1 MNSPKYLN
9 YETRPLKFTERKML
23 LSCLT
28 RLVNFFN
35 NQYQYIGLG
44 GVSFTDFKL
53 FHKELH
59 ISDMYSIEAGNKI
72 SEEKLKFNSP
82 YAFIKIIKDLS
93 TNALNSIPLD
103 KRALVWLDYDGN
115 LEDYMFNDITTLFS
129 KLPEGSI
136 YIMTCNRELKY
147 EETGK
152 EYTSDEFKSVFGHL
166 IPFQV
171 KNKDF
176 SNSSNYLTIR
186 KMLKSQIDNTLNQ
199 RAQTDTSLK
208 FEQLFNITY
217 QENRGAQMYT
227 YGGIITTADFDLKD
241 IFLEDFEFLSNNE
254 ETYNLDIPNFT
265 RKEIDLVDTNLIEK
279 EAHLLSLGIV
289 LESELNKYKKTYKYI
304 PNFFDVR
311 V

>member
-28 RLVNFFN
+28 RLVNYFN

-59 ISDMYSIEAGNKI
+59 ISDMYSIEAGTKI

-93 TNALNSIPLD
+93 TNALNNIPLD

-115 LEDYMFNDITTLFS
+115 LEDYMFNDITALFS

-136 YIMTCNRELKY
+136 YIMTCNRELKSK
-147 EETGK
+147 ETGK
-152 EYTSDEFKSVFGHL
+152 EFTADEFKSVFGHL

-176 SNSSNYLTIR
+176 SNTSNYLTIR
-186 KMLKSQIDNTLNQ
+186 KMLKTQIDNTLNQ
-199 RAQTDTSLK
+199 RAQTDASLK

-217 QENRGAQMYT
+217 QENRGAQMFT
-227 YGGIITTADFDLKD
+227 YGGVITKSDFDLNK
-241 IFLEDFEFLSNNE
+241 IFLADFEFLSYNE

-265 RKEIDLVDTNLIEK
+265 RKEIDLVDSNLIEN
-279 EAHLLSLGIV
+279 ESHLLNLGIV
-289 LESELNKYKKTYKYI
+289 IEPELNKYKKTYKYI

>member
-1 MNSPKYLN
+1 MNSPKFLN

-28 RLVNFFN
+28 RIVNFYN

-59 ISDMYSIEAGNKI
+59 ISEMYSIEAGSKI

-82 YAFIKIIKDLS
+82 YAFIKIIKDIS
-93 TNALNSIPLD
+93 TNALNNIPLD
-103 KRALVWLDYDGN
+103 KKTLVWLDYDGN
-115 LEDYMFNDITTLFS
+115 LEDYMFNDVTALFS

-136 YIMTCNRELKY
+136 YIMTCNRELKSK
-147 EETGK
+147 ETGI
-152 EYTSDEFKSVFGHL
+152 EYTADEFQTVFGHL
-166 IPFQV
+166 IPFQL

-176 SNSSNYLTIR
+176 SNTNNYLTIR
-186 KMLKSQIDNTLNQ
+186 KMLKSQIDNTLKQ
-199 RAQTDTSLK
+199 RAQSDVSLK

-227 YGGIITTADFDLKD
+227 YGGLITKNEFNIND
-241 IFLEDFEFLSNNE
+241 IFLEDFEFLSSDE
-254 ETYNLDIPNFT
+254 ETYKLDIPNFT
-265 RKEIDLVDTNLIEK
+265 RKEIDLVDTNLIEN

-289 LESELNKYKKTYKYI
+289 LESELKKYKKTYKYI

>member
-28 RLVNFFN
+28 RLVNYFN

-59 ISDMYSIEAGNKI
+59 ISDMYSIEAGTKI

-93 TNALNSIPLD
+93 TNALNNIPLD

-115 LEDYMFNDITTLFS
+115 LEDYMFNDITALFS

-136 YIMTCNRELKY
+136 YVMTCNRELKSK
-147 EETGK
+147 ETGK
-152 EYTSDEFKSVFGHL
+152 EYTADEFKSVFGHL

-176 SNSSNYLTIR
+176 SNASNYLTIR

-199 RAQTDTSLK
+199 RAQSDVSLK

-227 YGGIITTADFDLKD
+227 YGGVITKSDFDLNE
-241 IFLEDFEFLSNNE
+241 IFLEDFEFITNNE

-265 RKEIDLVDTNLIEK
+265 RKEIDLVDTNLIEN
-279 EAHLLSLGIV
+279 EGHLLSLGIV